1 LKRPLAVLAGAL
13 ITVTLPMKKPKSIQ
27 LQETSD
33 KLAVKALNKS
43 KKASVTISPKER
55 KALKHEAKTPKMLSE
70 LTAKS
75 AVARRNDGL

>member
-1 LKRPLAVLAGAL
+1 
-13 ITVTLPMKKPKSIQ
+13 MKKPKSIR

-33 KLAVKALNKS
+33 KLAVKALNKI
-43 KKASVTISPKER
+43 KKASVTISPKKR
-55 KALKHEAKTPKMLSE
+55 KALKREAKTQKMLSE